1 MAPALCK
8 QEDYE
13 DVKFWTKDEWKK
25 HQTNCRLRNREFA
38 KLDFLTDENGNT
50 VNKSRIA
57 AMSMKA
63 RELFMTLQRHG
74 LDPETWGA
82 RGAEEAEYF
91 SSCMRLAFP
100 EFRWCE
106 SDWKVHAF
114 ATERYPDWS
123 KDVRGGGHLR
133 IHFTN
138 FSFVYLTRFS
148 ILII

>member
-1 MAPALCK
+1 MAVFSKLNKLQGQIDSQQHFIDTLLQNRSQAPSNAGNRSGGDRLNAPMAPALCK

-63 RELFMTLQRHG
+63 
-74 LDPETWGA
+74 
-82 RGAEEAEYF
+82 
-91 SSCMRLAFP
+91 
-100 EFRWCE
+100 
-106 SDWKVHAF
+106 
-114 ATERYPDWS
+114 
-123 KDVRGGGHLR
+123 
-133 IHFTN
+133 
-138 FSFVYLTRFS
+138 
-148 ILII
+148 